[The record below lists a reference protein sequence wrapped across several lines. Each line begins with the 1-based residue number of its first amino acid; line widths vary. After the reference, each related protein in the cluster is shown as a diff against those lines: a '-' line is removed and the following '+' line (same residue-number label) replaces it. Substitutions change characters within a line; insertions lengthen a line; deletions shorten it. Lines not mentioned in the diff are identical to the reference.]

1 MGKKLDKITGTT
13 WSIKHEGHLNPNNII
28 FKDDKY
34 KELYQEIKKYNDY
47 IKKKRK
53 NENTNSL

>member
-1 MGKKLDKITGTT
+1 MGKKLDKITGTA

-34 KELYQEIKKYNDY
+34 KELVETLKKVD
-47 IKKKRK
+47 
-53 NENTNSL
+53 NSLRKRTRNETK

>member
-13 WSIKHEGHLNPNNII
+13 WSIKHEGHLNLNNII

-34 KELYQEIKKYNDY
+34 KELVKTLKKVDNNLG
-47 IKKKRK
+47 KRTR
-53 NENTNSL
+53 NETE